1 MLQPDNF
8 YIELHKL
15 IDNEVNHILPFRLEQ
30 YFVDKITSTSELRQ
44 LIREEVKDLLA
55 RENEVKSKKIEQEI
69 DKYKRSSAECSST
82 PKEKSSVLSGT
93 LNINSA
99 AFPLLQ
105 PMNFTFSPPPVM
117 VLPERV
123 KCQRSGCKE
132 MKAKR
137 EVRGTVFLNDSVY
150 MNVIVYLCDKCF
162 ADCESTGKPDY
173 PGSCMEKK

>member
-1 MLQPDNF
+1 MPLQANNNLF
-8 YIELHKL
+8 IELHKL
-15 IDNEVNHILPFRLEQ
+15 IDNEVNHILPFKLEQ
-30 YFVDKITSTSELRQ
+30 YYADKITSASELRQ

-69 DKYKRSSAECSST
+69 NK
-82 PKEKSSVLSGT
+82 KSSSPLISPGT
-93 LNINSA
+93 ISMT
-99 AFPLLQ
+99 
-105 PMNFTFSPPPVM
+105 PMNIFSGPYAMNMPPMTM
-117 VLPERV
+117 VTSERV
-123 KCQRSGCKE
+123 KCARHGCKE

-173 PGSCMEKK
+173 PGSTTNCMEKK